1 MPRGVRKVVGA
12 GAIVAQVQTIGKS
25 LGELLKLL
33 EKEGSTI
40 GADQFEKV
48 FGFLRATLAKVEEQ
62 ARKDRVVISAGEFSW
77 DAPVTNGQPVM
88 SAGTMVAQPSYG
100 RPAAIARVDT
110 TVASAKPTQT
120 LEAAKAEWKKPAG
133 RIAKSSPNLELAG
146 TVTHQEITTEK
157 LMVNRLDDAT
167 KVGFLDEKDQ
177 KGDLE

>member
-1 MPRGVRKVVGA
+1 MPRGVKRLTGSV
-12 GAIVAQVQTIGKS
+12 AIGAQVTTIGKG

-33 EKEGSTI
+33 EKEGHAIS
-40 GADQFEKV
+40 ADQFEKV
-48 FGFLRATLAKVEEQ
+48 FGFIRSTTNNIEEQ

-88 SAGTMVAQPSYG
+88 SAGTMVAQPSYE